1 MSTNQTLLQYAPAPR
16 ALGKDETWNVFLS
29 YRSVDRPWVINLY
42 DVLRSAGH
50 KVFLD
55 QVVLK
60 AGDELVQ
67 ATGER
72 ARTQPGR
79 CPDLVRQ
86 IGRVGLGAAGI
97 QCDGGHGWQQ
107 AGVLLRAGPRG

>member
-1 MSTNQTLLQYAPAPR
+1 MATNQTLMQYAPAPR
-16 ALGKDETWNVFLS
+16 PLGQDETWNVFLS

-60 AGDELVQ
+60 AGDELV
-67 ATGER
+67 
-72 ARTQPGR
+72 
-79 CPDLVRQ
+79 RQ
-86 IGRVGLGAAGI
+86 LENGLESS
-97 QCDGGHGWQQ
+97 Q
-107 AGVLLRAGPRG
+107 AGVLIWSAKSAELDWVRREYSAMEAMAGSKHGVLLCAGPRG